1 MHLNRVDRLRA
12 ALAGERL
19 DRPPFSFW
27 HLFGLQHMPGDA
39 VAAAHL
45 AFARRFEP
53 DFLRV
58 MNDYPYPAPG
68 LLSIDRPSDWAGLE
82 VLNGKEA
89 GWGHQIQAL
98 KTLVKALKGQ
108 TWVVDTVYSP
118 WTILARLG
126 TRELMVRTAREN
138 PGFLRHALDMVSQS
152 LANYVRH
159 ALATGIQGIFYC
171 ITEARYDRLSP
182 AEFREWCT
190 PYDQVV
196 LQAAQEAPFNILHI
210 HGSRIYFE
218 GLKDYPTQAFT
229 WSHFHAGPGLVRG
242 LAEWD
247 RPVLGGLDEKTL
259 HRQTPRSLHHYF
271 QQKAPELWLP
281 RLILTPGCSLRPN
294 ISPHILDA
302 VRAGVESL
310 KRLRPP
316 EGQSRLGDILERPEF
331 DARPPEPQERARRR
345 STGPVEGEIRQGP
358 PPGGARPPFRKE
370 GSWPSHH
377 EERPEP
383 SRFRRPEPED
393 RFPREGGPRHFER
406 DDRSRRDFGERP
418 RREGGPPHRAG
429 GPRREFGERPR
440 REGGPPYR
448 AGGPRR
454 EFGERPR
461 RERRPPHQ
469 AEEGPRREFG
479 ERPRREE
486 GPEVPPRRLKI
497 PRPSA
502 DGPQAPPPP
511 AEKPGEESSPES

>member
-1 MHLNRVDRLRA
+1 
-12 ALAGERL
+12 
-19 DRPPFSFW
+19 
-27 HLFGLQHMPGDA
+27 MPGEA

-89 GWGHQIQAL
+89 GWGHQLQAL
-98 KTLVKALKGQ
+98 ETIVKALKGQ

-171 ITEARYDRLSP
+171 VTEARHDRLSP
-182 AEFREWCT
+182 AEFREWCA

-196 LQAAQEAPFNILHI
+196 LQAAQGVPFNILHV

-218 GLKDYPTQAFT
+218 GLKDYPIQAST
-229 WSHFHAGPGLVRG
+229 WSHFHAGPGLARG

-259 HRQTPRSLHHYF
+259 HRQTPGSLHHYF
-271 QQKAPELWLP
+271 QRNAPELWLP
-281 RLILTPGCSLRPN
+281 RLVLTPGCSLRPD
-294 ISPHILDA
+294 ISPHVLDA

-370 GSWPSHH
+370 GPWRSDR
-377 EERPEP
+377 EDRPEP
-383 SRFRRPEPED
+383 GGFRRHAPED
-393 RFPREGGPRHFER
+393 RFPREGGPRRFER
-406 DDRSRRDFGERP
+406 DERPRREEGPPRREGGTPYREGGPPRRDFDDRPRREGGPPRREGRPPYRESGPPRRDFDDRP
-418 RREGGPPHRAG
+418 RREGGPPHRN
-429 GPRREFGERPR
+429 FGD
-440 REGGPPYR
+440 
-448 AGGPRR
+448 
-454 EFGERPR
+454 
-461 RERRPPHQ
+461 
-469 AEEGPRREFG
+469 
-479 ERPRREE
+479 RPRREE
-486 GPEVPPRRLKI
+486 GPEGPPRRLKI
-497 PRPSA
+497 PRPPA
-502 DGPQAPPPP
+502 DAPQAPPPP
-511 AEKPGEESSPES
+511 PPETPGEESSPES

>member
-27 HLFGLQHMPGDA
+27 HHFGLQHMPGDA

-98 KTLVKALKGQ
+98 ETLIKALKGQ

-196 LQAAQEAPFNILHI
+196 LQAAQRAPFNILHI

-229 WSHFHAGPGLVRG
+229 WSHFHAGPGLARG

-316 EGQSRLGDILERPEF
+316 EGHSRLGDILERPEF
-331 DARPPEPQERARRR
+331 EARPPEPQERARRR

-370 GSWPSHH
+370 GPWTSHR
-377 EERPEP
+377 EERAEP
-383 SRFRRPEPED
+383 GGFRRPEPEG
-393 RFPREGGPRHFER
+393 RFPREGGPRRFER
-406 DDRSRRDFGERP
+406 EDRSRRDFGERPRREGGPPHRAGGPHREFGERP

-440 REGGPPYR
+440 RE
-448 AGGPRR
+448 
-454 EFGERPR
+454 
-461 RERRPPHQ
+461 RRPPHQ
-469 AEEGPRREFG
+469 AEGPRREFG

-486 GPEVPPRRLKI
+486 GPEVPPRRLKL

-502 DGPQAPPPP
+502 DEPQAPPPP